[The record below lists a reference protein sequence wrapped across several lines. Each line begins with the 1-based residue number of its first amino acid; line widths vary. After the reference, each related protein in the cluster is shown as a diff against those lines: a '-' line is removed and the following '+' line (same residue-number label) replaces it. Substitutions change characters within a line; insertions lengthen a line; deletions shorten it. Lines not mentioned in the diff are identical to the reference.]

1 MIAILFIAIFL
12 FVAWLGLIPNFS
24 EYEATQL
31 IMCIALGLTAV
42 VITGFTM
49 VIKRLDVLCDH
60 KAKEDNE
67 KKEGPKEKEEKAEK
81 ENID

>member
-1 MIAILFIAIFL
+1 MYAVMFIAIFL

-49 VIKRLDVLCDH
+49 VIKRLDVLSDL
-60 KAKEDNE
+60 KAKEGNRE
-67 KKEGPKEKEEKAEK
+67 KKEEK
-81 ENID
+81 D

>member
-1 MIAILFIAIFL
+1 MISILFIAIFL

-49 VIKRLDVLCDH
+49 VIKRLDVLCGQ
-60 KAKEDNE
+60 KAERDNV
-67 KKEGPKEKEEKAEK
+67 KKEKPKDK
-81 ENID
+81 

>member
-1 MIAILFIAIFL
+1 MYAVMFIAIFL

-31 IMCIALGLTAV
+31 IMCIALGLTVV

-49 VIKRLDVLCDH
+49 VIKRLDVLCGQ
-60 KAKEDNE
+60 KAERDNVKKEEQTEKED
-67 KKEGPKEKEEKAEK
+67 K
-81 ENID
+81 

>member
-1 MIAILFIAIFL
+1 MISILFIAIFL

-49 VIKRLDVLCDH
+49 VIKRLDVLCGQ
-60 KAKEDNE
+60 KAEIDNV
-67 KKEGPKEKEEKAEK
+67 KKEEPTEKEESPFPY
-81 ENID
+81 

>member
-1 MIAILFIAIFL
+1 MISILFIAIFL

-42 VITGFTM
+42 VITGFSM

-67 KKEGPKEKEEKAEK
+67 KKEEEK
-81 ENID
+81 D

>member
-1 MIAILFIAIFL
+1 MYAVMFIAIFL

-67 KKEGPKEKEEKAEK
+67 KKEEEK
-81 ENID
+81 D